1 MGVHLITGD
10 DAVMVSNHTHALVHR
25 LLGEHD
31 PSLMLDDFD
40 PSMGEIDMIAV
51 LDAAQTPPLFTPYRI
66 VVVRSVGELT
76 AAQQTPLV
84 DYLAGAS
91 PTTELVL
98 TSSGGRLSKAF
109 TSALEAAGGTVTSV
123 GVPTSKA
130 ARHKWL
136 DTELEASGLRV
147 DPHAGAAIGEWLGD
161 EPSRLA
167 GLLETLRA
175 ALGPRAQV
183 RLDDVQPHL
192 VDSGG
197 VPPWQLTDAIER
209 GDTAGAL
216 EVLHRLLRG
225 GDRHPL
231 QVLSTLHAQVARLA
245 RLDGSGAHDA
255 DAAAKVLGLRPQQ
268 AFQARKAL
276 DLQRRWGSAS
286 IARAIAWLAAA
297 DMDLRGSTDWPPELV
312 MEVLVARLS
321 RLRR

>member
-1 MGVHLITGD
+1 MGVHMITGD
-10 DAVMVSNHTHALVHR
+10 DAVMVSNHTHDLVHR

-40 PSMGEIDMIAV
+40 PSMGDIDMIAV

-66 VVVRSVGELT
+66 VVVRGVGELT
-76 AAQQTPLV
+76 AAQQAPLV
-84 DYLAGAS
+84 DYLGAAS

-98 TSSGGRLSKAF
+98 TSSGGRLGKAF
-109 TSALEAAGGTVTSV
+109 TSAVEAAGGTVTSV

-136 DTELEASGLRV
+136 DTELEASGLRF
-147 DPHAGAAIGEWLGD
+147 DPRAGAAIGEWLGD

-167 GLLETLRA
+167 GLLDTLRS
-175 ALGPRAQV
+175 ALGSGARVA
-183 RLDDVQPHL
+183 LEDVQPHL

-209 GDTAGAL
+209 GDTAQAL
-216 EVLHRLLRG
+216 EVLHRLMRG
-225 GDRHPL
+225 GERHPL
-231 QVLSTLHAQVARLA
+231 QILATLHAHVARVA
-245 RLDGSGAHDA
+245 RLDGSGAHDG
-255 DAAAKVLGLRPQQ
+255 DSAAAVLGLRPQQ

-276 DLQRRWGSAS
+276 ELQRRWGSAS
-286 IARAIAWLAAA
+286 VAKAVVWLAGA